1 MSKRMVCIGIDTQII
16 FGKNGMKDQLKS
28 PLKKKKTIPK
38 KTRNKR
44 AGKSLVKEPGAIY
57 GGPGG
62 EVVLYRAKDG
72 TIALDVRLEQET
84 IWLNLNQIAILFDRD
99 KSVISRHLNNV
110 FKYNELDRNSTV
122 AFFAT
127 VQNESGRMVSRE
139 VEYFNLDA
147 ILSVGYRVNSK
158 RGTQFR
164 IWSTQVLRDH
174 ILKGYSVN
182 IQRLEELKQT
192 VRLIALTSD
201 RPDLTS
207 NEASALLKVIRD
219 YSFALDL
226 LDDYDHQRL
235 PSYVGGEAAVHPLS
249 YEEAM
254 RFVGRLRAHFTAG
267 ELFGLEKD
275 DGLKGALAAVMQT
288 VDGRDA
294 YPSLEE
300 KAAHLL
306 YFVTKDHAF
315 IDGNKRIAASLF
327 LWFLEKNGAL
337 YSPEAEKRLS
347 ETALVALTLMIA
359 ESRPSDKDIIVRITV
374 RLLQGRP
381 DQDKRIG
388 VSS

>member
-1 MSKRMVCIGIDTQII
+1 MKHRSKTAQ
-16 FGKNGMKDQLKS
+16 KN
-28 PLKKKKTIPK
+28 KKPIHI
-38 KTRNKR
+38 KR
-44 AGKSLVKEPGAIY
+44 KNESAGKSLLKEPVAIY

-62 EVVLYRAKDG
+62 EVVLYRTEDG
-72 TIALDVRLEQET
+72 LVTLDVHLEDES
-84 IWLNLNQIAILFDRD
+84 IWLNLSQISTLFERD
-99 KSVISRHLNNV
+99 KSVISRHLSNI
-110 FKYNELDRNSTV
+110 FKYKELNRNSVV

-127 VQNESGRMVSRE
+127 TAADGKDYQ

-164 IWSTQVLRDH
+164 IWATQVLRDH

-182 IQRLEELKQT
+182 IRRLDELKKT
-192 VRLIALTSD
+192 VHLIARTSD

-207 NEASALLKVIRD
+207 GEASALLKVIRD

-235 PSYVGGEAAVHPLS
+235 PAHEEGAAVVHPLS

-254 RFVGRLRAHFTAG
+254 RFVDRLRAHFKAG
-267 ELFGLEKD
+267 RLFGLEKD
-275 DGLKGALAAVMQT
+275 DGLRGALAAVMQT

-300 KAAHLL
+300 KAAHIL

-315 IDGNKRIAASLF
+315 VDGNKRIAASLF

-337 YSPEAEKRLS
+337 YDPEGEKRIS
-347 ETALVALTLMIA
+347 EAALVALTLMIA
-359 ESRPSDKDIIVRITV
+359 ESRPSDKGIIVRIIV
-374 RLLQGRP
+374 RLMQGRP
-381 DQDKRIG
+381 DQDE
-388 VSS
+388 

>member
-1 MSKRMVCIGIDTQII
+1 
-16 FGKNGMKDQLKS
+16 MKDRSKTTA
-28 PLKKKKTIPK
+28 KKKKPIPI
-38 KTRNKR
+38 KR
-44 AGKSLVKEPGAIY
+44 RKGLLGKSLLKEPIAIY

-62 EVVLYRAKDG
+62 EVVLYRTKDG
-72 TIALDVRLEQET
+72 TIALDVRLDQES
-84 IWLNLNQIAILFDRD
+84 IWLNLNQISILFDRD
-99 KSVISRHLNNV
+99 KSVISRHLNNI

-127 VQNESGRMVSRE
+127 VQNESGRTVSRQ

-164 IWSTQVLRDH
+164 IWATQVLRDH

-182 IQRLEELKQT
+182 IRKLEELKQT
-192 VRLIALTSD
+192 VRLIAQTSD

-207 NEASALLKVIRD
+207 DEASALLKVIRD
-219 YSFALDL
+219 YSFAFDL

-235 PSYVGGEAAVHPLS
+235 PSFAGGAVVVHPLS

-267 ELFGLEKD
+267 DLFGLEKD

-337 YSPEAEKRLS
+337 YSPEGEKCFS

-359 ESRPSDKDIIVRITV
+359 ESRPADKDIIVRIIV

-381 DQDKRIG
+381 DQAK
-388 VSS
+388 